1 MQSMYHTRT
10 IITHSLFETALD
22 YKLQILGS
30 KIEEFP
36 CLVHKTQGVYFI
48 IVLWADYLGVS
59 SSK

>member
-36 CLVHKTQGVYFI
+36 CLVHKLSVILTTLQYK
-48 IVLWADYLGVS
+48 LQ
-59 SSK
+59 